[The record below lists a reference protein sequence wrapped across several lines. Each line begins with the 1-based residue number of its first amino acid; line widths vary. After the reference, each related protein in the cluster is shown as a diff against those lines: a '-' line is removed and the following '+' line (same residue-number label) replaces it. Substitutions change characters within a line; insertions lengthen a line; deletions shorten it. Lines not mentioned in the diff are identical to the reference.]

1 MIDGE
6 PHCPVSID
14 NNGVAIRT
22 NMQKCGKSEACK
34 DVSAIKGKAITIGY
48 RTVGSY
54 LNSGSRPLSINFQF
68 DTGTA
73 DSSASNWNVEVGI
86 SAGFDAFGASF
97 EASVTAG
104 GGGESA
110 STTSNHQTHTLAYEA
125 PPRTQVFLKQKVLI
139 SGPFVSRTF
148 DLILVEKKMDNS
160 MPEESSRKL
169 SSKDLKNLRSRNV

>member
-54 LNSGSRPLSINFQF
+54 LNSGSRKFP
-68 DTGTA
+68 
-73 DSSASNWNVEVGI
+73 V
-86 SAGFDAFGASF
+86 
-97 EASVTAG
+97 
-104 GGGESA
+104 
-110 STTSNHQTHTLAYEA
+110 
-125 PPRTQVFLKQKVLI
+125 
-139 SGPFVSRTF
+139 
-148 DLILVEKKMDNS
+148 
-160 MPEESSRKL
+160 
-169 SSKDLKNLRSRNV
+169 